1 MGAVRVRL
9 IDPASAVRYEVTVDP
24 VYAALWLVLACVLA
38 FAFELLLSP
47 AKRTARAAL
56 REKVELLLSG
66 VAHMA
71 LSRDKSFKLSK
82 QPDAQLLELMT
93 EPSQTKRV
101 ILIRHGES
109 LWNAVFNKSP
119 MLLMPLRLARALVYE
134 ALVLLEL
141 DSVLFDSPLS
151 AEGRAQAREL
161 ADFLARAH
169 AKPSLA
175 GGGAEQAD
183 IAALFD
189 TTGSSVVVCSMLR
202 RAISTGVHAPMRG
215 CGRSG
220 ARARREPSTH
230 LRPPPLPLNL
240 APSSTPPAPLV
251 SPLSPP
257 PRLGAGVRAAWLAL
271 EERLRAA
278 PPSQPMYLH
287 SALQEMSRN
296 VDTLSIAPPRTMP
309 PLSRVNGDAACVPD
323 LSAHT
328 SARHHTGNKPVRAV
342 ALTRIGHFAE
352 WLFARAEP
360 CVVVVGHS
368 LLFRTLFQLYLPRA
382 SAHDAKAKK
391 VVNCGV
397 VGLTLHKGTLP
408 DGRISYRIDPQSV
421 TVLYGGFGGK

>member
-202 RAISTGVHAPMRG
+202 RAIST
-215 CGRSG
+215 
-220 ARARREPSTH
+220 
-230 LRPPPLPLNL
+230 
-240 APSSTPPAPLV
+240 
-251 SPLSPP
+251 
-257 PRLGAGVRAAWLAL
+257 AWLAL